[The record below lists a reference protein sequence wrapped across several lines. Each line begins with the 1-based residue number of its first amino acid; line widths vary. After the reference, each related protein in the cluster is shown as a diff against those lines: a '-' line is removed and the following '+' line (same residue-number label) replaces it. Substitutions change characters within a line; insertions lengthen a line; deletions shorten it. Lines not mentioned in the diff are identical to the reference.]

1 MMRGESMKK
10 ISEYFKNTA
19 ALIEEVAEKENDKI
33 IAAVNACYESL
44 KNGGMIYTFGTG
56 HSHLLAEEIFY
67 RAGGLVKVYPMLDEG
82 LMLHAGAAKSTTLER
97 LEGYAAVLA
106 EHYGLKA
113 GSTLFVFSNSGRN
126 SVSVEMV
133 LEAKARGLT
142 VVAITNMTHT
152 SAISSRHSSGKK
164 LCDVADIVIDNH
176 GCYGDAAVEIGKYK
190 VGPTSTAVGAAIL
203 QAIVCGVVERAES
216 EGADIEVFSSSNID
230 GGDAINEKHVRN
242 NTGEIRPLW

>member
-1 MMRGESMKK
+1 MKK
-10 ISEYFKNTA
+10 INEYFENLT
-19 ALIEEVAEKENDKI
+19 ALISEVAEKENDNI
-33 IAAVNACYESL
+33 TAAVNACCESL

-67 RAGGLVKVYPMLDEG
+67 RAGGLVKVYPILDEG

-97 LEGYAAVLA
+97 LEGYSAVLA
-106 EHYGLKA
+106 EHYRLER
-113 GSTLFVFSNSGRN
+113 GSTIFIFSNSGRN
-126 SVSVEMV
+126 SVSVEMA

-142 VVAITNMTHT
+142 VVAITNMAHT

-176 GCYGDAAVEIGKYK
+176 GCYGDASLEIGRYK

-203 QAIVCGVVERAES
+203 QAVVCGIVERAEEECS
-216 EGADIEVFSSSNID
+216 DIEVFSSSNID
-230 GGDAINEKHVRN
+230 GGDAINETHVNN
-242 NTGEIRPLW
+242 NTAKIRPLW